1 MKLTD
6 RQIQLTKPPV
16 SGRLTLSDGNGLQ
29 LRITANGKRSWSLQY
44 RYQGSMRKYT
54 IGCYPET
61 SLKDARAKITTL
73 RAEVQA
79 GGDPQTIKKAA
90 RSLSSTNVEECFEE
104 YLRDYLK
111 INAQKSWPEYARAM
125 RRDVM
130 PFVGKI
136 ELEALDKPAIRAV
149 IRRITERG
157 CMVLANRVLQYMSGM
172 LKWAVGVG
180 YITVNPAADIPKPA
194 KERSRERVLSLDEVR
209 DILAACD
216 SLGGVQAAFVK
227 FLLFSGQRLNE
238 IAKLT
243 HDEIMDDHISIPR
256 DRNKSGETIITPL
269 LPHLQDIL
277 DGCPRGNGQYIFST
291 TLGEKPISGFSQIR
305 SFLKKHSETSDW
317 TFHDFRRSIATAL
330 ADDGVDQFAIKCA
343 LNHKDSSVTGVYNRS
358 HHIKMKSAAL
368 AKWCCLIKQNET
380 PLLLPIRAVK

>member
-6 RQIQLTKPPV
+6 RQIQLTKPPH
-16 SGRLTLSDGNGLQ
+16 SGRITLTDGNGLQ
-29 LRITANGKRSWSLQY
+29 LRITSSDKRTWSLQY

-54 IGCYPET
+54 IGSYPEV
-61 SLKDARAKITTL
+61 SLKNARVRNTEL
-73 RAEVQA
+73 RASIQA
-79 GGDPQTIKKAA
+79 GHDPQTAKKLA
-90 RSLSSTNVEECFEE
+90 RSPSSTNVEECFEE
-104 YLRDYLK
+104 YLRDHLK
-111 INAQKSWPEYARAM
+111 VNLKTWPEYERAM
-125 RRDVM
+125 RKDVL

-157 CMVLANRVLQYMSGM
+157 RMVLANRVLQYISKM

-180 YITVNPAADIPKPA
+180 YINTNPAADIPKPS
-194 KERSRERVLSLDEVR
+194 KERSRERVLTLDEVMS
-209 DILAACD
+209 ILAACD

-243 HDEIMDDHISIPR
+243 RDEIMDDRIAIPR

-269 LPHLQDIL
+269 LPHLRDII
-277 DGCPRGNGQYIFST
+277 DSCPRGNGPFIFST
-291 TLGEKPISGFSQIR
+291 TLGEKPLSGFSQIK
-305 SFLKKHSETSDW
+305 LLLQNESETTDW

-330 ADDGVDQFAIKCA
+330 ADDGVDQFTIKCA

-358 HHIKMKSAAL
+358 HHVKMKSAAL
-368 AKWCCLIKQNET
+368 AKWRGLIKQNET
-380 PLLLPIRAVK
+380 PSLLPIRAVK